1 MATEGYS
8 GAKPGTL
15 LNASPEGQA
24 GLAAYGSDD
33 YAVLSL
39 NASVPGTLLSTWFKG
54 HPNWRSGPQWDA
66 LKAVKLRD
74 LPKGCRRAVI
84 SYRHE
89 KTNAMW
95 DCKYLP
101 HNALSV
107 LEGLV
112 KHSGHLALEG
122 LWIDALCIAP
132 IGHTLTFAFGY
143 MGRLYLDCEVHLCWL
158 AQGNIESLSRGWI
171 FQECQRTVLSDY
183 SMSLVRGLTNPYIEG
198 QLTLM
203 RTQDVRETLSP
214 LRASY
219 PTSSTMED
227 VAVCLM
233 HLPFLSVDVE
243 SDRAVAI
250 LGSLEAQ
257 HGSRLASYSFA
268 DRRFVRITSTE
279 AVLNRRLE
287 LGVKKRGGGG
297 YATFPY
303 HSDARKLFSVV
314 VFDDHG
320 PGVWSMNVV
329 LQTDRAVSYFDLRDY
344 ILGACAA
351 KGPMFALSSA

>member
-1 MATEGYS
+1 
-8 GAKPGTL
+8 
-15 LNASPEGQA
+15 
-24 GLAAYGSDD
+24 
-33 YAVLSL
+33 
-39 NASVPGTLLSTWFKG
+39 
-54 HPNWRSGPQWDA
+54 
-66 LKAVKLRD
+66 
-74 LPKGCRRAVI
+74 
-84 SYRHE
+84 
-89 KTNAMW
+89 MW
-95 DCKYLP
+95 DGKYLP

-107 LEGLV
+107 LDGLV
-112 KHSGHLALEG
+112 KHSGPLALEG

-158 AQGNIESLSRGWI
+158 AHGNIESLSRGWI

-183 SMSLVRGLTNPYIEG
+183 SMSLVRGLKNPYIEG
-198 QLTLM
+198 QLKLM

-219 PTSSTMED
+219 ATSSTMED

-233 HLPFLSVDVE
+233 HLPFLNVDVE

-257 HGSRLASYSFA
+257 HGSRLASYSFT

-279 AVLNRRLE
+279 AVLNLRLE
-287 LGVKKRGGGG
+287 FGVKKRGGGG